1 MIKVYSKV
9 KYLNELKDKANDEK
23 SPWVISDVG
32 LF

>member
-1 MIKVYSKV
+1 MIKDFSEV
-9 KYLNELKDKANDEK
+9 KYLNELKDKAKDEK